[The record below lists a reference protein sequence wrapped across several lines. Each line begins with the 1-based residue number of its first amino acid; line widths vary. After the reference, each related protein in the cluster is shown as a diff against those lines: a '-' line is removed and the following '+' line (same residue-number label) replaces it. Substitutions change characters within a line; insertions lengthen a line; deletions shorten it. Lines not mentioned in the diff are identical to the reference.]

1 MTNPAE
7 AEGISEFFVSSFWD
21 TPITKPRQR
30 EQLKSE
36 VYRDLTAR
44 YISGA
49 GKSGASSPAG
59 SRMGAARGKSALL
72 VAKEGGK
79 VVGCGGLETR
89 VIREGLVTKYE
100 VVKRGDPPGTSLG
113 PVLANLAVD
122 RTLRRKG
129 VGKKILMECER
140 VVKGW
145 GFQVG
150 AGEKERRLN
159 GTGRRAVEVEN

>member
-1 MTNPAE
+1 
-7 AEGISEFFVSSFWD
+7 
-21 TPITKPRQR
+21 
-30 EQLKSE
+30 
-36 VYRDLTAR
+36 
-44 YISGA
+44 
-49 GKSGASSPAG
+49 
-59 SRMGAARGKSALL
+59 MGAARGKSALL

-150 AGEKERRLN
+150 PGEKERRLN